1 MYKTIQIKI
10 MSLSIPFLFGS
21 IDSQKSENKFWIRL
35 LRRTIFFL
43 LHYFDW
49 LNFFFAEVRVKV
61 TESFI
66 LIKVFIVQSLSDDN
80 NPGEYSESSIP
91 ILEPQQSNEELET
104 QVDLETQDD
113 LEDQDQQN
121 NAKDPDSIEFETSE
135 HNSGIGDHGLTIV
148 KLPDDNEDNDEDYD
162 DDDIGDNDDDDDDYY
177 GEPEYVLVIDE
188 RIRKPGGGGK
198 NRRGNKNNERNR
210 QKSSTRCNRRS
221 KSCSVDMF
229 VLGW

>member
-1 MYKTIQIKI
+1 M
-10 MSLSIPFLFGS
+10 
-21 IDSQKSENKFWIRL
+21 
-35 LRRTIFFL
+35 
-43 LHYFDW
+43 
-49 LNFFFAEVRVKV
+49 A
-61 TESFI
+61 
-66 LIKVFIVQSLSDDN
+66 DN
-80 NPGEYSESSIP
+80 NDPGEYSESSIP
-91 ILEPQQSNEELET
+91 TLEPEQSNDELET

-121 NAKDPDSIEFETSE
+121 NAKDPDSIEFEISE

-162 DDDIGDNDDDDDDYY
+162 DDNIGDNDDDDDDDDDYY

-198 NRRGNKNNERNR
+198 NRRVNKNNERNR
-210 QKSSTRCNRRS
+210 LKSSTRCNRRS